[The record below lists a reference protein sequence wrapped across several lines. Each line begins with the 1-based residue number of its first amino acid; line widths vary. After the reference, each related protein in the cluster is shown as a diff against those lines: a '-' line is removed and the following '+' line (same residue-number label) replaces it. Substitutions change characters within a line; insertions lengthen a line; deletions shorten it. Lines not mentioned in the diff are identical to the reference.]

1 MPQKKVSKM
10 RQKIQETYEENEYAS
25 LKQNQTR
32 ARSFAVGTTS
42 GGIIEVSMRG
52 DFSNLW
58 YLLHPV
64 EAVEMIEQL
73 AAAAGLQVALRPK
86 QDFTSWR
93 SWDTTI
99 PGISHWVGAAPW
111 QLSDDDRNYLTEMKE
126 KNIKAIEQSKEEIKS
141 LEGSKKEIES
151 SSEEKNES
159 E

>member
-10 RQKIQETYEENEYAS
+10 RQKIQETYEENEYAN

-32 ARSFAVGTTS
+32 SRSLTIGTTT

-64 EAVEMIEQL
+64 EAVEVIEQL

-93 SWDTTI
+93 SWDTAI
-99 PGISHWVGAAPW
+99 PGSAHWIGAAPW
-111 QLSDDDRNYLTEMKE
+111 QLSDDDRNYLTEIKE
-126 KNIKAIEQSKEEIKS
+126 KNLKAIEQSKEEIKS
-141 LEGSKKEIES
+141 LT
-151 SSEEKNES
+151 EEKNES